1 MIHLITVRIV
11 DKESSGNEKNMISR
25 LIVLVIVLFIVFMCC
40 TFYLGYY
47 IGCIKGFKKCRDIDD
62 QILDKYAERI
72 TNENN

>member
-1 MIHLITVRIV
+1 
-11 DKESSGNEKNMISR
+11 MISR
-25 LIVLVIVLFIVFMCC
+25 LIVLVIVLFIAFMYC

-47 IGCIKGFKKCRDIDD
+47 IGYIKGFKKCRDIDD